1 LAQTSDVSKTSE
13 FFRGR
18 HFSESLYNRALFDSE
33 IQQLYQMNNQPSD
46 NRWAIYENGNL
57 HIPCIKVMGPFDDE
71 LHFEADMQ
79 YQPLSEPMT
88 FQVTG
93 ANPK

>member
-1 LAQTSDVSKTSE
+1 MKMVLCLNRALSQSEIRQLYQTNNQTSD
-13 FFRGR
+13 
-18 HFSESLYNRALFDSE
+18 NC
-33 IQQLYQMNNQPSD
+33 
-46 NRWAIYENGNL
+46 WAIYKNGNL
-57 HIPCIKVMGPFDDE
+57 HIPCVKVIGPFGDE